1 MSLSPV
7 DMNAS
12 SRKTLISLRGAIK
25 QYGSKEVL
33 RIPQFDVFEGDRIE
47 IIGSNSSGKSTLVRI
62 LSGYGLL
69 SKGIC
74 ARLPSM
80 RYASVGFLPQYGG
93 LFPELSLMQNV
104 VAISRLLGRKGEIN
118 PHSERVFSDLE
129 LYDFLDQRASSLS
142 GGIQRLGALAAIVAA
157 RPRGLILD
165 EPFAGLDDEKF
176 ESVRAFLC
184 SNDYT
189 FDFIL
194 FTGHA
199 PTGVFESGQ
208 TIRIERGEIRTA
220 AMDAEAAS

>member
-7 DMNAS
+7 DMNIS
-12 SRKTLISLRGAIK
+12 SGKTLISLRGAIK
-25 QYGSKEVL
+25 RYGSNEVL
-33 RIPQFDVFEGDRIE
+33 RIPQFDVFAGDRIE

-69 SKGIC
+69 SKGTC
-74 ARLPSM
+74 ARSPSM

-165 EPFAGLDDEKF
+165 EPFAGLDAQKF
-176 ESVRAFLC
+176 ERVRAFLC
-184 SNDYT
+184 SENYA

-194 FTGHA
+194 FTGHE
-199 PTGVFESGQ
+199 PTGVFDAGK
-208 TIRIERGEIRTA
+208 TVRIEQGKILTA
-220 AMDAEAAS
+220 PMEVEAAP